1 MHPQLAAFV
10 PAVAVLGRAVEAHLG
25 ALELVKTLLAAF
37 AGSGASVLLCVTA
50 AYALQT
56 QSSAVDEAGGILYQP
71 CLGFFPGVAAL
82 LMALRMTTP
91 GTEVT
96 LFSRLNVGVK
106 ALPGAF
112 LVASALL
119 GLASGRATQL
129 VASALGA
136 LYCSWAYLRFFR
148 AGSHGARGTPGDD
161 VGFASLFPGPVT
173 PVAERLAQAAAGVT
187 GLAPTQPSPGALQGM
202 GIGGALLPGTGAAD
216 AARRR

>member
-82 LMALRMTTP
+82 LMALRMTMP

-112 LVASALL
+112 LVVSALL

-129 VASALGA
+129 VASALG
-136 LYCSWAYLRFFR
+136 
-148 AGSHGARGTPGDD
+148 
-161 VGFASLFPGPVT
+161 
-173 PVAERLAQAAAGVT
+173 
-187 GLAPTQPSPGALQGM
+187 
-202 GIGGALLPGTGAAD
+202 GALLLLGLPALLPRRRPRRARHPGRRRGLCVPVPRARHARRGAPGAGGGGSDRSGAHAAVAGRLAGHGHRRRPAPGTGAAD